1 MDKHIFK
8 HVYSDA
14 TSGLD
19 TDHFPLVA
27 HITISLK
34 AEYMIRTTRPK
45 YIKCAD
51 QEQAQYNNL
60 LADNYPI
67 TIDNDNITPWI
78 KQAAEAHLPRKSFSS
93 RNFELSEETERII
106 EQKRKAAKSGAND
119 EELKPHQKKSPAP
132 SEESDDN
139 FKQHQLAKTWTL
151 EITF

>member
-1 MDKHIFK
+1 
-8 HVYSDA
+8 
-14 TSGLD
+14 
-19 TDHFPLVA
+19 
-27 HITISLK
+27 
-34 AEYMIRTTRPK
+34 MIRTTRPK

-51 QEQAQYNNL
+51 QEQAPYNNH

-93 RNFELSEETERII
+93 RPFELSEETERII
-106 EQKRKAAKSGAND
+106 EQKRKAAQSGAND

-151 EITF
+151 EINF